1 MFRGLRR
8 TALAILTLALI
19 LTFPVTASAPDAG
32 FSDVP
37 ETAPYH
43 DSVVYLSERQI
54 VTGTGVGQFSPDA
67 PITVRQWAV
76 MLCRAYGVQMKGNGW
91 MEQSQSGVDA
101 ACGNGW
107 LSETAV
113 VSPETQLCRSAVLES
128 AFDAAQIPVY
138 DNVLYGGK
146 ALSRE
151 ENVLR
156 VGQELGLC
164 SASSTVSE
172 RVTRGEAAVYL
183 YETLTHQFAVEAP
196 KSPVVCENRSDTN
209 LNDYLMELR
218 YLPDTVLNAFNEHGW
233 KLVIDHEY
241 TAKMGKLY
249 NVSCTGV
256 TSYQERTIFVS
267 EAGAVLHEFGH
278 FIEGA
283 LLSFPARSQELFNA
297 EAKDA
302 PFRSYAKT
310 SSNEYFA
317 DYFAYL
323 LTHSDGS
330 KSMQLL
336 KKSTPKTY
344 EYFRSLTING
354 EPLLGGSHA
363 EEVKNY

>member
-19 LTFPVTASAPDAG
+19 LTFPVTASATDAG

-218 YLPDTVLNAFNEHGW
+218 YLPATVLNAFNEHGW

-241 TAKMGKLY
+241 
-249 NVSCTGV
+249 
-256 TSYQERTIFVS
+256 
-267 EAGAVLHEFGH
+267 
-278 FIEGA
+278 
-283 LLSFPARSQELFNA
+283 
-297 EAKDA
+297 
-302 PFRSYAKT
+302 
-310 SSNEYFA
+310 
-317 DYFAYL
+317 
-323 LTHSDGS
+323 
-330 KSMQLL
+330 
-336 KKSTPKTY
+336 
-344 EYFRSLTING
+344 
-354 EPLLGGSHA
+354 
-363 EEVKNY
+363 

>member
-19 LTFPVTASAPDAG
+19 LTFPVTASATDAG

-101 ACGNGW
+101 AYGNGW

-138 DNVLYGGK
+138 DN
-146 ALSRE
+146 
-151 ENVLR
+151 
-156 VGQELGLC
+156 
-164 SASSTVSE
+164 
-172 RVTRGEAAVYL
+172 
-183 YETLTHQFAVEAP
+183 
-196 KSPVVCENRSDTN
+196 
-209 LNDYLMELR
+209 
-218 YLPDTVLNAFNEHGW
+218 
-233 KLVIDHEY
+233 
-241 TAKMGKLY
+241 
-249 NVSCTGV
+249 
-256 TSYQERTIFVS
+256 
-267 EAGAVLHEFGH
+267 EFGH
-278 FIEGA
+278 FIEGE

-344 EYFRSLTING
+344 EYFHSLTING

>member
-8 TALAILTLALI
+8 TVLAILILALI
-19 LTFPVTASAPDAG
+19 LTFPVTASATDAG

-54 VTGTGVGQFSPDA
+54 VTGTGIGQFSPDA

-91 MEQSQSGVDA
+91 MEQSQSGLDA
-101 ACGNGW
+101 AYGNGW

-164 SASSTVSE
+164 SASSTVGE
-172 RVTRGEAAVYL
+172 RVTRGEASICMR
-183 YETLTHQFAVEAP
+183 H
-196 KSPVVCENRSDTN
+196 
-209 LNDYLMELR
+209 
-218 YLPDTVLNAFNEHGW
+218 
-233 KLVIDHEY
+233 
-241 TAKMGKLY
+241 
-249 NVSCTGV
+249 
-256 TSYQERTIFVS
+256 
-267 EAGAVLHEFGH
+267 
-278 FIEGA
+278 
-283 LLSFPARSQELFNA
+283 
-297 EAKDA
+297 
-302 PFRSYAKT
+302 
-310 SSNEYFA
+310 
-317 DYFAYL
+317 
-323 LTHSDGS
+323 
-330 KSMQLL
+330 
-336 KKSTPKTY
+336 
-344 EYFRSLTING
+344 
-354 EPLLGGSHA
+354 
-363 EEVKNY
+363 